1 MLVAADLI
9 HGASDPVA
17 GAVGLQILLQ
27 ADFVH
32 LWSTIR
38 PLYLARL
45 HVVCFT
51 EWHDMLVR
59 P

>member
-45 HVVCFT
+45 HACGVLHRVA
-51 EWHDMLVR
+51 
-59 P
+59 